1 MTDTP
6 NPLKGNPHYD
16 LAYDRVVAAAATSEA
31 GDEQVAQTEALMA
44 QTEATLALAFEVRTQ
59 TLTSTHQHAQ
69 RLWVERRMDALDA
82 GSEEE
87 FLKRMDELTHQIN
100 SRLGLEN

>member
-44 QTEATLALAFEVRTQ
+44 QTEATLALAFEVRTAN
-59 TLTSTHQHAQ
+59 LINVLRAQ
-69 RLWVERRMDALDA
+69 ADMAQSNMTPSGGA
-82 GSEEE
+82 GDD
-87 FLKRMDELTHQIN
+87 LN

>member
-44 QTEATLALAFEVRTQ
+44 QTEATLALAFEQRTANLQ
-59 TLTSTHQHAQ
+59 AVQKMTLDMLLNPNFDVANETEAAAEIDS
-69 RLWVERRMDALDA
+69 LND
-82 GSEEE
+82 
-87 FLKRMDELTHQIN
+87 QIN
-100 SRLGLEN
+100 SRLGMEN